1 MPDSMIKDDTVA
13 LQSISNGDAKCRP
26 LSKPQRGSTRS
37 MNQLKKLAA
46 PKFLKSGENPLSLAS
61 QRIGS
66 KDLDLSGDP
75 ELELF
80 FDKLSSADPD
90 SSDLVDELVAVRPS
104 RELSVTFSTSTVL
117 PDDVREDEVAEH
129 MGSLEEMSP
138 IKKASY
144 DRTVKALGLFEPNIP
159 RKRISAFM
167 LGWGARQK
175 WDRSATDSTM
185 RRWNAAQIHERKS
198 FESSTIHAEMTLRAA
213 VKHAESMGQKSPN
226 SFTTAVVLGQLA
238 AYLNTLSNHYEPFAS
253 TLITELLKAI
263 YVNGNTTFE
272 KIHNIGSKSGISGVC
287 KHIDT
292 ARLYKRVTY
301 HDAAKQ
307 LLARVDVIENEMQ
320 MYSEGVTLQTLIDKR
335 NLAIR
340 YGARQAVKTIQIML
354 FKAWQGYIERKHEKE
369 YLRQHIK
376 NIEEERHRL
385 SEEVKQK
392 QKLIEGANQVH
403 KEAEEALVREK
414 KHMAHLEA
422 DMQKMELDDV
432 QERREMAQLRDDL
445 RSQVLA
451 NERLK
456 SELENA
462 QALIKELKDTTS
474 ANDESIAAAREE
486 VAAAN
491 QAYKTSEEDYGK
503 MKCERDQLA
512 SELQRLQ
519 NQYDLPPQVLPAAEE
534 VSKGSSFKESSS
546 RKKKDS
552 TRAR

>member
-1 MPDSMIKDDTVA
+1 
-13 LQSISNGDAKCRP
+13 
-26 LSKPQRGSTRS
+26 
-37 MNQLKKLAA
+37 
-46 PKFLKSGENPLSLAS
+46 
-61 QRIGS
+61 
-66 KDLDLSGDP
+66 
-75 ELELF
+75 
-80 FDKLSSADPD
+80 
-90 SSDLVDELVAVRPS
+90 
-104 RELSVTFSTSTVL
+104 
-117 PDDVREDEVAEH
+117 
-129 MGSLEEMSP
+129 
-138 IKKASY
+138 
-144 DRTVKALGLFEPNIP
+144 
-159 RKRISAFM
+159 
-167 LGWGARQK
+167 
-175 WDRSATDSTM
+175 M

-369 YLRQHIK
+369 FLRQHIK

-392 QKLIEGANQVH
+392 QKLIEGANQVR

-414 KHMAHLEA
+414 KHMSHLEA

-432 QERREMAQLRDDL
+432 QEREKWHSCAT
-445 RSQVLA
+445 
-451 NERLK
+451 
-456 SELENA
+456 
-462 QALIKELKDTTS
+462 I
-474 ANDESIAAAREE
+474 
-486 VAAAN
+486 
-491 QAYKTSEEDYGK
+491 
-503 MKCERDQLA
+503 
-512 SELQRLQ
+512 
-519 NQYDLPPQVLPAAEE
+519 
-534 VSKGSSFKESSS
+534 
-546 RKKKDS
+546 
-552 TRAR
+552 